1 MPNIVTYS
9 HFFDRVRT
17 GSVPPR
23 GSESV
28 WGVTMDPFR
37 FIRTTPINADSDGIC
52 ASQIPAGAGALTLN
66 GALVTT
72 VDGAAVAILDYAR
85 AIVAASDDAGDT
97 TQIVTVTGYDIYNQL
112 MVETFALNGASS
124 ISGKKAFKKVT
135 SVSISAATTGHVT
148 VGTQNV
154 FGLPFRVNSRDAML
168 VFFDTA
174 FVTNGTFVAAV
185 TTTATATTGDVRG
198 TFTPSGSPDGSK
210 HLSYWLWCEDPD
222 TIEGFY
228 GVAQYA
234 G

>member
-1 MPNIVTYS
+1 MPITTYS

-23 GSESV
+23 GSETV
-28 WGVTMDPFR
+28 WGVTMTP
-37 FIRTTPINADSDGIC
+37 INITQETPINADADGIC
-52 ASQIPAGAGALTLN
+52 LNQAAAGAGALTLN

-72 VDGAAVAILDYAR
+72 VNGAAVAILDYAR
-85 AIVAASDDAGDT
+85 AVSVTGNDSGDT
-97 TQIVTVTGYDIYNQL
+97 TQVVTVTGYDIYSQL
-112 MVETFALNGASS
+112 MVETFALNGAAT

-135 SVSISAATTGHVT
+135 GVSISAATTGDVT
-148 VGTQNV
+148 VGTLNI
-154 FGLPFRVNSRDAML
+154 FGLPFRVNSRDALL

-174 FVTNGTFVAAV
+174 FVTTGTFTAAV

-198 TFTPSGSPDGSK
+198 TFAPSGSPDGSK
-210 HLSYWLWCEDPD
+210 HLTFWLWCQDPD